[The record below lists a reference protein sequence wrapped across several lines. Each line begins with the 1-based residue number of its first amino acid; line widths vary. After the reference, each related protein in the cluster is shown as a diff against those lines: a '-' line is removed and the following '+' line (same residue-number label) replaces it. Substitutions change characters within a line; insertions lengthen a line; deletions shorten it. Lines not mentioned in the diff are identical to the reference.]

1 MHKIK
6 VAALFGGMSTE
17 HAVSCIS
24 AYSVF
29 QNLDSEKFD
38 VKMVGLT
45 KNGDWLPYDGP
56 LAAIRDGGWESIA
69 RQSCDSTQEGCNMS
83 HGIDLIQQCDVVFP
97 VLHGLNCEDGVIQGL
112 FELLKKPYVGCN
124 VLSSAVCMDKVY
136 TKIIAEKANIPQCKY
151 CVVHRHLL
159 LQNERICLDEIE
171 ETLGF
176 PCFVKPANS
185 GSSVG
190 VFKVNDRNE
199 LLPALMEAQ
208 KYDRK
213 IVVEEFIDGR
223 EIECAVLG
231 NAEPRAAMPGEI
243 KPSKEFYDYEDKYQ
257 KGSSVTEIPADL
269 PEEVLN
275 RIKAY
280 AIAVFKALDCSGLS
294 RVDFFFERKTG
305 RVLFNE
311 INTMPGFTEISM
323 YSKLWAAEGL
333 PFKELLTELI
343 DLAFARQ
350 EENKREIIL

>member
-1 MHKIK
+1 MEKIK

-24 AYSVF
+24 AYSVLR
-29 QNLDSEKFD
+29 NLDTEKFD

-45 KNGDWLPYDGP
+45 KQGDWLPYDGP
-56 LAAIRDGGWESIA
+56 LEAIRDGSWEPEA
-69 RQSCDSTQEGCNMS
+69 RRVHSGMYDGMEV
-83 HGIDLIQQCDVVFP
+83 LRQCDVIFP
-97 VLHGLNCEDGVIQGL
+97 ILHGLNCEDGVVQGL
-112 FELLKKPYVGCN
+112 FELLQKPYVGCG

-136 TKIIAEKANIPQCKY
+136 TKIIAEKAGIPQCKY

-159 LQNERICLDEIE
+159 LRDPDDSIREIE

-190 VFKVNDRNE
+190 VFKVNNKSE

-231 NAEPRAAMPGEI
+231 NSEPRAAAPGEI

-257 KGSSVTEIPADL
+257 KGSSITEIPADL
-269 PEEVLN
+269 PEEKLEQ
-275 RIKAY
+275 IKTY
-280 AIAVFKALDCSGLS
+280 AITVFKALDCSGLS
-294 RVDFFFERKTG
+294 RVDFFYEKKTD
-305 RVLFNE
+305 RILFNE
-311 INTMPGFTEISM
+311 INTLPGFTEISM
-323 YSKLWAAEGL
+323 YSKLWAAAGI
-333 PFKELLTELI
+333 PFQALLTELI
-343 DLAFARQ
+343 ALAFARR
-350 EENKREIIL
+350 EENKREIVL